1 MAKSVGPRGSARTR
15 VIEAALALFAEH
27 GVNGTS
33 LQMIAD
39 HMGVSKASVYYQFH
53 SKDDIV
59 LAVIRPVFADL
70 DQLATAIEAEERGP
84 ARQEAAI
91 TGFVELAVR
100 HRRVTAVF
108 YRDPA
113 IDTLVNSHEECSAIN
128 RRLRR
133 VLGLDSADTE
143 TRVTMSLVIS
153 GVYGSAMDPELQDIP
168 DGELHRILLQSA
180 RRLLPIGEQEAIRR

>member
-1 MAKSVGPRGSARTR
+1 LAKSVGPRGSARAR
-15 VIEAALALFAEH
+15 VIEAALALFADH

-39 HMGVSKASVYYQFH
+39 HLGVSKASVYYQFH

-70 DQLATAIEAEERGP
+70 DQLATAIEAEESGP

-91 TGFVELAVR
+91 AGFVELAVR

-128 RRLRR
+128 QRLRR
-133 VLGLDSADTE
+133 VLGMDGVDIE

-153 GVYGSAMDPELQDIP
+153 GVYGSAMDPDLQDIP
-168 DGELHRILLQSA
+168 DDELHRILLQSA
-180 RRLLPIGEQEAIRR
+180 RRLLAVEERDAIRR

>member
-1 MAKSVGPRGSARTR
+1 M
-15 VIEAALALFAEH
+15 IEAALVLFAEH

-39 HMGVSKASVYYQFH
+39 HLGVSKASVYYQFH

-59 LAVIRPVFADL
+59 LAVIRPVFAEL
-70 DQLATAIEAEERGP
+70 DQLAAEMETLDDGS
-84 ARQEAAI
+84 ARRLAAVA
-91 TGFVELAVR
+91 GFVELAVR

-128 RRLRR
+128 QRLRA
-133 VLGLDSADTE
+133 VLGLDATNLED
-143 TRVTMSLVIS
+143 RVAMSLVTS
-153 GVYGSAMDPELQDIP
+153 GIYGSAMDPDLQDVP
-168 DGELHRILLQSA
+168 DDELHRILLKCA
-180 RRLLPIGEQEAIRR
+180 YRLVS

>member
-1 MAKSVGPRGSARTR
+1 MGPRGSARAR
-15 VIEAALALFAEH
+15 VIDAALALFADH

-39 HMGVSKASVYYQFH
+39 HLGVSKASVYYQFH

-70 DQLATAIEAEERGP
+70 DQLATAIDAEESAP

-128 RRLRR
+128 QRLRR
-133 VLGLDSADTE
+133 VLGMDGADTE
-143 TRVTMSLVIS
+143 TRVTMSLVTS
-153 GVYGSAMDPELQDIP
+153 GVYGSAMDPDLQDIP
-168 DGELHRILLQSA
+168 DDELHRILLRSA
-180 RRLLPIGEQEAIRR
+180 RRLLPAVEPDAIRR

>member
-1 MAKSVGPRGSARTR
+1 LARSVGPRGSARTR

-39 HMGVSKASVYYQFH
+39 HLGVSKASVYYQFH

-70 DQLATAIEAEERGP
+70 DQLATDIEAEEMGP
-84 ARQEAAI
+84 ARKAAAI
-91 TGFVELAVR
+91 AGFVELAVR

-113 IDTLVNSHEECSAIN
+113 IETLVNSNEECSIIN

-143 TRVTMSLVIS
+143 TRVTMSLVTS
-153 GVYGSAMDPELQDIP
+153 GIYGSAMDPDLQDIP
-168 DGELHRILLQSA
+168 DDELHRILLQSA
-180 RRLLPIGEQEAIRR
+180 RRLLALEERDAIPR

>member
-70 DQLATAIEAEERGP
+70 DQLATAIEAEARGP

-128 RRLRR
+128 RRLRT
-133 VLGLDSADTE
+133 VLGMDGADTE

-153 GVYGSAMDPELQDIP
+153 GVYGSAMDPELQDIS

-180 RRLLPIGEQEAIRR
+180 RRLLPIGEREVIRR

>member
-133 VLGLDSADTE
+133 VLGLDGADTE

>member
-15 VIEAALALFAEH
+15 VIEAALALFADH

-128 RRLRR
+128 RRLRS
-133 VLGLDSADTE
+133 VLGLDGADTE

-180 RRLLPIGEQEAIRR
+180 RRLLPIGEREVIRR

>member
-128 RRLRR
+128 RRLRT

-180 RRLLPIGEQEAIRR
+180 RRLLPIGEREVIRR

>member
-1 MAKSVGPRGSARTR
+1 MAKSVGPRGSARAQ

-39 HMGVSKASVYYQFH
+39 HLGVSKASVYYQFH

-70 DQLATAIEAEERGP
+70 DQLATEIAAKEEGP
-84 ARQEAAI
+84 ARKAAAI
-91 TGFVELAVR
+91 AGFVELAVR

-113 IDTLVNSHEECSAIN
+113 INTLVNSNEECSAIN
-128 RRLRR
+128 RRLRT
-133 VLGLDSADTE
+133 VLGMDGADIE
-143 TRVTMSLVIS
+143 TRVTMSLITS
-153 GVYGSAMDPELQDIP
+153 GIYGSAMDPELQDIP
-168 DGELHRILLQSA
+168 DDELHRILLQAA
-180 RRLLPIGEQEAIRR
+180 RRLLSAEEQAAIRR

>member
-1 MAKSVGPRGSARTR
+1 MAKSVGPRGSARAR
-15 VIEAALALFAEH
+15 VIEAALALFADH

-39 HMGVSKASVYYQFH
+39 HLGVSKASVYYQFH

-70 DQLATAIEAEERGP
+70 DQLATAIEAEESGP

-91 TGFVELAVR
+91 AGFVELAVR

-128 RRLRR
+128 QRLRR
-133 VLGLDSADTE
+133 VLGMDGVDIE

-153 GVYGSAMDPELQDIP
+153 GVYGSAMDPDLQDIP
-168 DGELHRILLQSA
+168 DDELHRILLQSA
-180 RRLLPIGEQEAIRR
+180 RRLLAVEERDAIRR

>member
-1 MAKSVGPRGSARTR
+1 MGPRGSARAR

-39 HMGVSKASVYYQFH
+39 HLGVSKASVYYQFH

-59 LAVIRPVFADL
+59 LAVIRPVFAEL
-70 DQLATAIEAEERGP
+70 DQLATAIDAEESAP

-128 RRLRR
+128 QRLRR
-133 VLGLDSADTE
+133 VLGMDGADTE
-143 TRVTMSLVIS
+143 TRVTMSLVTS
-153 GVYGSAMDPELQDIP
+153 GVYGSAMDPDLQDIP
-168 DGELHRILLQSA
+168 DDELHRILLQSA
-180 RRLLPIGEQEAIRR
+180 RRLLPAVEPDAIRR

>member
-1 MAKSVGPRGSARTR
+1 VGPRGSARTR

-39 HMGVSKASVYYQFH
+39 HLGVSKASVYYQFH

-59 LAVIRPVFADL
+59 LAVIRPVFAEL
-70 DQLATAIEAEERGP
+70 DQLATAIDAEEPGP
-84 ARQEAAI
+84 ARQAAAI
-91 TGFVELAVR
+91 NGFVELAVR

-128 RRLRR
+128 QRLRR
-133 VLGLDSADTE
+133 VLGMDSADAE
-143 TRVTMSLVIS
+143 TRVTMSLVTS
-153 GVYGSAMDPELQDIP
+153 GVYGSAMDPDLQDIP
-168 DGELHRILLQSA
+168 DDELHRILLQSA
-180 RRLLPIGEQEAIRR
+180 RRLLAVEERDAIRR

>member
-1 MAKSVGPRGSARTR
+1 MAKSVGPRGSARAR

-39 HMGVSKASVYYQFH
+39 HLGVSKASVYYQFH

-59 LAVIRPVFADL
+59 LAVIRPVFAEL
-70 DQLATAIEAEERGP
+70 DQLATAIDAEESAP

-91 TGFVELAVR
+91 AGFVELAVR

-128 RRLRR
+128 QRLRR
-133 VLGLDSADTE
+133 VLGMDGADTE
-143 TRVTMSLVIS
+143 TRVTMSLVTS
-153 GVYGSAMDPELQDIP
+153 GVYGSAMDPDLQDIP

-180 RRLLPIGEQEAIRR
+180 RRLLPAVEPDAIRR

>member
-128 RRLRR
+128 RRLRT
-133 VLGLDSADTE
+133 VLGLDGADTE

-180 RRLLPIGEQEAIRR
+180 RRLLPIGEREVIRR

>member
-128 RRLRR
+128 RRLRS
-133 VLGLDSADTE
+133 VLGLDGADTE

-180 RRLLPIGEQEAIRR
+180 RRLLPIGEREVIRR

>member
-1 MAKSVGPRGSARTR
+1 MAKSVGPRGSARAR
-15 VIEAALALFAEH
+15 VIEAALALFADH

-39 HMGVSKASVYYQFH
+39 HLGVSKASVYYQFH

-59 LAVIRPVFADL
+59 LAVIRPVFAEL
-70 DQLATAIEAEERGP
+70 DQLATAIEAAESAA

-113 IDTLVNSHEECSAIN
+113 IDTLVKTHEECSAIN
-128 RRLRR
+128 QRLRK
-133 VLGLDSADTE
+133 VLGMDSADTE
-143 TRVTMSLVIS
+143 TRVTMSLVTS
-153 GVYGSAMDPELQDIP
+153 GVYGSAMDPDLQDIP
-168 DGELHRILLQSA
+168 DDELHRILLQSA
-180 RRLLPIGEQEAIRR
+180 RRLLAVEERDAIRR

>member
-1 MAKSVGPRGSARTR
+1 MAKSVGPRGSARAR
-15 VIEAALALFAEH
+15 VIDAALALFADH

-39 HMGVSKASVYYQFH
+39 HLGVSKASVYYQFH

-70 DQLATAIEAEERGP
+70 DQLATAIEAEGSGP

-91 TGFVELAVR
+91 AGFVELAVR

-128 RRLRR
+128 QRLRR
-133 VLGLDSADTE
+133 VLGMDGVDIE

-153 GVYGSAMDPELQDIP
+153 GVYGSAMDPDLQDIP
-168 DGELHRILLQSA
+168 DDELHRIMLRSA
-180 RRLLPIGEQEAIRR
+180 RRLLAVEERDAIRR

>member
-180 RRLLPIGEQEAIRR
+180 RRLLPIGEQEVIRR

>member
-39 HMGVSKASVYYQFH
+39 HLGVSKASVYYQFH

-59 LAVIRPVFADL
+59 LAVIRPVFAEL
-70 DQLATAIEAEERGP
+70 DQLATAIEAQDSAP

-113 IDTLVNSHEECSAIN
+113 IDTLVKTHEECSAIN
-128 RRLRR
+128 QRLRK
-133 VLGLDSADTE
+133 VLGMDSADTE
-143 TRVTMSLVIS
+143 TRVTMSLVTS
-153 GVYGSAMDPELQDIP
+153 GVYGSAMDPDLQDIP
-168 DGELHRILLQSA
+168 DDELLRILLQSA
-180 RRLLPIGEQEAIRR
+180 RRLLAVEERDAIRR

>member
-15 VIEAALALFAEH
+15 VIEAALALFADH

-128 RRLRR
+128 RRLRS
-133 VLGLDSADTE
+133 VLGLDGADTE

-180 RRLLPIGEQEAIRR
+180 RRLLPIGEREIIRR

>member
-1 MAKSVGPRGSARTR
+1 LAKSVGPRGSARTR

-128 RRLRR
+128 RRLRT
-133 VLGLDSADTE
+133 VLGLDGADTE

-180 RRLLPIGEQEAIRR
+180 RRLLPIGEREVIRR